1 MKQRKSW
8 WVPLTVD
15 CGQCFQEWAPCRPCG
30 AGVPWTDV
38 GGTCLQAGQ
47 SLWVLSMDV
56 KVLKFY
62 GSSGQNFCLAR
73 VPCLLL
79 ITLSRCGCVPQPLTT
94 HWPSSLLPQYRTNF
108 SKHLKWISRC
118 CLSPQ
123 VHKGQKTTCLGLSPH
138 GGLVVWEQVDL
149 AWCQEAG
156 KRQGVPGAP
165 EHPKIQPP
173 APGRSLQLA
182 AEAES
187 TYSVPPAKYRLSHR
201 PALLSNVMTVNHH
214 LKTSMLLTKLEQ
226 GR

>member
-1 MKQRKSW
+1 
-8 WVPLTVD
+8 
-15 CGQCFQEWAPCRPCG
+15 
-30 AGVPWTDV
+30 
-38 GGTCLQAGQ
+38 
-47 SLWVLSMDV
+47 MDV

-62 GSSGQNFCLAR
+62 GSSGQSFCLAR

-123 VHKGQKTTCLGLSPH
+123 VHKGQKTMSWALTSWRTCGGRTGRSGLMS
-138 GGLVVWEQVDL
+138 GGRE
-149 AWCQEAG
+149 ET
-156 KRQGVPGAP
+156 GVPGAP
-165 EHPKIQPP
+165 EHPRIQPP

-182 AEAES
+182 ADAES

-214 LKTSMLLTKLEQ
+214 LKTSTLLTKLEQ